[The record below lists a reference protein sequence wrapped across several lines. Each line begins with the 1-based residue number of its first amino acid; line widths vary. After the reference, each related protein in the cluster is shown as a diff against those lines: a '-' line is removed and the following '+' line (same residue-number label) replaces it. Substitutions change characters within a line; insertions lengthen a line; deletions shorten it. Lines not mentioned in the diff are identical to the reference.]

1 MRIDIMGSAWEIT
14 EKTEQEDPRLVW
26 REKKEGSENMKMKIY
41 EVPPISG
48 KKGRPRFRTEAE
60 REKHR
65 EAVLARHRHR
75 MNENLRG
82 ATYRGGLS
90 IDRKP
95 LRMQE
100 GADGRLPYGMAML
113 VKEAE
118 ARPFLDNCRLRVERL
133 LRGRL

>member
-1 MRIDIMGSAWEIT
+1 M
-14 EKTEQEDPRLVW
+14 
-26 REKKEGSENMKMKIY
+26 EGVH
-41 EVPPISG
+41 EVPSG
-48 KKGRPRFRTEAE
+48 GNGKARPRFRTEAE

-82 ATYRGGLS
+82 ATYRVGFS
-90 IDRKP
+90 TDRKP